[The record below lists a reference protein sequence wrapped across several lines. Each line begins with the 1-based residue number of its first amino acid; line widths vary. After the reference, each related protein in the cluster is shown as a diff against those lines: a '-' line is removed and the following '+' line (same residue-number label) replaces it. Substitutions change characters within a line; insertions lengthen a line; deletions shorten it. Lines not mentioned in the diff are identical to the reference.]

1 MFQSGV
7 SDTIVQCTLP
17 YFRRSVRARNLRWT
31 VFFSVSAANL
41 SSCRAAFTAGRHCGG
56 TGDLFGISGSRR
68 YLPVL
73 QGAETA
79 RRGAVPLTPLT
90 QVDWAILVEVF
101 FVSSASTFLELC
113 ITEKER
119 P

>member
-1 MFQSGV
+1 
-7 SDTIVQCTLP
+7 
-17 YFRRSVRARNLRWT
+17 
-31 VFFSVSAANL
+31 
-41 SSCRAAFTAGRHCGG
+41 
-56 TGDLFGISGSRR
+56 
-68 YLPVL
+68 
-73 QGAETA
+73 
-79 RRGAVPLTPLT
+79 VPLTPLT